1 MKPGWQ
7 LLKVSQMQLFMWV
20 PQASFPISVA
30 SRFLSSS
37 FIHWRKFA
45 SLINL
50 SELLVSQILNILPGL
65 QLLKLISICIKIS
78 IFPKF
83 PYFQSIHISKVG
95 NMIFHWSFKYRKHN
109 GWNCH
114 ILCNNYQQAVIIF
127 VDPPHVPLRFTAKQK
142 WMMTLVS
149 QFMPH
154 VHTPV
159 GPPLLSAG
167 DRESLESQKIY
178 NLWPQSFIN

>member
-7 LLKVSQMQLFMWV
+7 LLKVSQMQRFMWV
-20 PQASFPISVA
+20 SQASFPTSVT
-30 SRFLSSS
+30 SQFLFSSL
-37 FIHWRKFA
+37 IHWIKFA
-45 SLINL
+45 FLVNL

-83 PYFQSIHISKVG
+83 PYFLSIHISKVV
-95 NMIFHWSFKYRKHN
+95 NMIFHWSLKYKKQN

-114 ILCNNYQQAVIIF
+114 MLCNNYQQAVIIF
-127 VDPPHVPLRFTAKQK
+127 VGHSHVPLRFTAKQK

-154 VHTPV
+154 VHIPA
-159 GPPLLSAG
+159 GPPLLIAG
-167 DRESLESQKIY
+167 DTESLES
-178 NLWPQSFIN
+178 